1 MKEEDLYQAVTELPD
16 RLVLEGE
23 KPLPRKGSGLRRWGT
38 LAAVLAV
45 VILAARLL
53 PWGGYHAAAPRDS
66 VEPEASAT
74 QGETTLSPADWALAQ
89 AEYPKMAPYANK
101 LDFMENG
108 RLRQSDYKAALL
120 AWQESRDAL
129 QSETDYTQ
137 GLEDFL
143 TRTLP
148 EFLTQQE
155 DSSENLAFAP
165 LNLWSALAALSE
177 TTGGST
183 QAELLALLGAP
194 DQESLRAR
202 ANALWRANYCDDGR
216 LQSVLA
222 ASLWL
227 GDKLT
232 YRQDTLQTLA
242 ENYYASVFAGSMT
255 DPEYLK
261 AMQAWIDFQTRGL
274 LTEQLADLGIEP
286 NTVLA
291 LVSTLS
297 YRAAWTTAFEA
308 SGIGSFHSPTGDLD
322 CKFLKQTGEM
332 NVWQAGGFTALGKG
346 LQGSGSMYFLL
357 PEQGTDP
364 RKLLEDPEALAF
376 LCSPE
381 ARGSMKAQPSLVRLK
396 VPEFDVSCTQDLI
409 GGLQNL
415 GLREIFSPQGD
426 FSPLLAEPREGEELC
441 VGWAFQGLRV
451 LIDEKGTSGAAY
463 TVLTETVAG
472 LPPELPELDFTLD
485 RPFLFAVT
493 NTEGLPIFAGLVY
506 QP

>member
-1 MKEEDLYQAVTELPD
+1 
-16 RLVLEGE
+16 
-23 KPLPRKGSGLRRWGT
+23 
-38 LAAVLAV
+38 
-45 VILAARLL
+45 
-53 PWGGYHAAAPRDS
+53 
-66 VEPEASAT
+66 
-74 QGETTLSPADWALAQ
+74 
-89 AEYPKMAPYANK
+89 
-101 LDFMENG
+101 
-108 RLRQSDYKAALL
+108 
-120 AWQESRDAL
+120 
-129 QSETDYTQ
+129 
-137 GLEDFL
+137 
-143 TRTLP
+143 
-148 EFLTQQE
+148 
-155 DSSENLAFAP
+155 
-165 LNLWSALAALSE
+165 
-177 TTGGST
+177 
-183 QAELLALLGAP
+183 
-194 DQESLRAR
+194 
-202 ANALWRANYCDDGR
+202 
-216 LQSVLA
+216 
-222 ASLWL
+222 
-227 GDKLT
+227 
-232 YRQDTLQTLA
+232 
-242 ENYYASVFAGSMT
+242 
-255 DPEYLK
+255 
-261 AMQAWIDFQTRGL
+261 
-274 LTEQLADLGIEP
+274 
-286 NTVLA
+286 
-291 LVSTLS
+291 
-297 YRAAWTTAFEA
+297 
-308 SGIGSFHSPTGDLD
+308 
-322 CKFLKQTGEM
+322 M